1 MKNIIVKSFV
11 LFLITAMLANVVWAA
26 VAPVRTPPK
35 GATVTGYVELTGT
48 SDTPNELKDIFK
60 GPDETHI
67 GTKMI
72 FVKGTYKA
80 NADFVTVEGEDDV
93 DPSAPKYWFNLPIPS
108 KVSTYMF
115 GNFSTKDTVAVLAYA
130 SSDDIHGIG
139 MDADSHS
146 LEKLFK
152 KKIVGEKKKSFA
164 REFKQQL
171 KHLAIKKF
179 RSGQTAS
186 IVDVGVLMSVSK
198 VTAKRPFRPK
208 GKATVTGAITRPDT
222 TAKGRFS
229 LNMVFDK

>member
-11 LFLITAMLANVVWAA
+11 LFLVTAMLADVVWAA
-26 VAPVRTPPK
+26 APIRTSPK

-60 GPDETHI
+60 GPDETYV

-80 NADFVTVEGEDDV
+80 GADFITVEGEDDV
-93 DPSAPKYWFNLPIPS
+93 DPSTPKYWFNLPIPS

-115 GNFSTKDTVAVLAYA
+115 GNFSKYNTVAVLAY
-130 SSDDIHGIG
+130 SSLDAIQGAG
-139 MDADSHS
+139 LGADSHN

-152 KKIVGEKKKSFA
+152 QKIIGGKKRTLAK
-164 REFKQQL
+164 EFKKQL
-171 KHLAIKKF
+171 KHLAVKKF

-186 IVDVGVLMSVSK
+186 IVDVGQLMSVSR
-198 VTAKRPFRPK
+198 VTAKKALRPR
-208 GKATVTGAITRPDT
+208 GRATVTGAITRPDT

-229 LNMVFDK
+229 LNMVFAK